1 MLAYE
6 MIIAFLLLG
15 GVVGV
20 MAGLLGIGGGGIM
33 VPVLTS
39 LFIYQ
44 GVSNETVVH
53 LALGTSMA
61 SMVIT
66 AFSSLRSHHAKRGV
80 LWSVVKAML
89 PGVLLGAF
97 VAAFVA
103 SLLSTVFLAIFFAAF
118 MFFVAIQMLL
128 NKKPTSDKS
137 LPGQMRLFFIGGGI
151 GSISSLVSIGGG
163 SLMVPYFIWR
173 NVDIKQAIGSSSAV
187 GFFIAISGTVGYL
200 ISGWQSTHEEVFVI
214 GYIYWPAV
222 LLISLVSFFTAPLGV
237 RLAYRL
243 PVGNL
248 KKIFGLLLFTLSMK
262 MLFSVL

>member
-6 MIIAFLLLG
+6 MILAFLLLG
-15 GVVGV
+15 GFVGV
-20 MAGLLGIGGGGIM
+20 IAGLLGIGGGGIM

-44 GVSNETVVH
+44 GVSNEMVVH

-61 SMVIT
+61 SMVVT
-66 AFSSLRSHHAKRGV
+66 ALSSLRSHHAKQGV

-97 VAAFVA
+97 TAAFIA
-103 SLLSTVFLAIFFAAF
+103 SWLSTVFLAVFFAAF
-118 MFFVAIQMLL
+118 MLFVSIQMFS
-128 NKKPTSDKS
+128 NKKPKSDKG
-137 LPGQMRLFFIGGGI
+137 LPSKARLFLVGGGI

-163 SLMVPYFIWR
+163 SLMVPYFVWR

-187 GFFIAISGTVGYL
+187 GFFIAMAGTVGYL
-200 ISGWQSTHEEVFVI
+200 ISGWQSTHEEAFVI

-222 LLISLVSFFTAPLGV
+222 LLISGVSFFTAPLGV
-237 RLAYRL
+237 KLAYRI
-243 PVGNL
+243 PVANL
-248 KKIFGLLLFTLSMK
+248 KKIFGLLLFILSIK
-262 MLFSVL
+262 MLVSVL

>member
-15 GVVGV
+15 AVVGV

-44 GVSNETVVH
+44 GINHEMVVH

-61 SMVIT
+61 SMVLT
-66 AFSSLRSHHAKRGV
+66 SFSSLRSHHAKRGV
-80 LWSVVKAML
+80 LWNVVKAML

-97 VAAFVA
+97 AATFIA
-103 SLLSTVFLAIFFAAF
+103 ALLSTVFLAMFFAAF
-118 MFFVAIQMLL
+118 MFFVAIQMML
-128 NKKPTSDKS
+128 NKKPKSDKS

-173 NVDIKQAIGSSSAV
+173 NIDIKQAIGSSSAV
-187 GFFIAISGTVGYL
+187 GFFIALSGTAGYL
-200 ISGWQSTHEEVFVI
+200 ISGWHSTHEEAFVM

-222 LLISLVSFFTAPLGV
+222 LLISSVSFFTAPLGV
-237 RLAYRL
+237 KLAYRI
-243 PVGNL
+243 PVANL
-248 KKIFGLLLFTLSMK
+248 KKIFGLLLFILSIK